1 MRYEYRIK
9 NIPYQKMKM
18 KHIIKTFVL
27 AGLISGNV
35 SAQQLDTVARIMPPE
50 PDMSGIAVTPD
61 GRVFLGFPRHADN
74 HKGCALAELK
84 DGKLIPFPNREM
96 TYPSDRPYDKWLV
109 SPHGMTTDGT
119 GNIWLIDDGK
129 RAGLDGIPEGAAKVV
144 GLTPDGKVL
153 ASVPIKSP
161 VLRQDMHLNDL
172 RIDLK
177 HGNKGMAYITNSSF
191 GTTPSLVVVDLA
203 TGQAREVLAN
213 HHSTAIQE
221 GYIAFLEGEARAYH
235 KDNVTLPSGGADGIA
250 LVGDRLYWT
259 SITGRG
265 LYSISTDSLSD
276 FGMSEADLERAVRY
290 EGDRPAC
297 DGLAEDADGNIY
309 FSAYEQ
315 MALVRRS
322 PDGSFRT
329 LIQSPLLGWPDGM
342 FVTTDGWLYVTLG
355 QWNRLPGFNG
365 GKDLREPPYLVVRL
379 KLK

>member
-1 MRYEYRIK
+1 
-9 NIPYQKMKM
+9 MKM

-27 AGLISGNV
+27 AGLVTSNV
-35 SAQQLDTVARIMPPE
+35 SAQQLEVIASIMPPE

-74 HKGCALAELK
+74 HSGCALVELK
-84 DGKLIPFPNREM
+84 DSKLVPFPNREM
-96 TYPSDRPYDKWLV
+96 TYPSDRPYSEWLV
-109 SPHGMTTDGT
+109 SPHGMTTDNK

-129 RAGLDGIPEGAAKVV
+129 RAGMDSIPEGAATVV
-144 GLTPDGKVL
+144 GFAQDGNVL
-153 ASVPIKSP
+153 ASVPINSP

-177 HGNKGMAYITNSSF
+177 HGKKGMAYITNSSF
-191 GTTPSLVVVDLA
+191 GTTPSLVVVDIA

-213 HHSTAIQE
+213 HYSTAIQK

-235 KDNVTLPSGGADGIA
+235 NDSVTLPSGGANGIA

-259 SITGRG
+259 PITGRG

-276 FGMSEADLERAVRY
+276 FNIPEADLDCAVRY

-297 DGLAEDADGNIY
+297 DGLAEDIDGNIY

-315 MALVRRS
+315 MALVKRN
-322 PDGSFRT
+322 PDGTFHT
-329 LIQSPLLGWPDGM
+329 LVQSPLLRWPDGM
-342 FVTTDGWLYVTLG
+342 FASSDGWLYVTLG
-355 QWNRLPGFNG
+355 QWNRLSGFNK
-365 GKDLREPPYLVVRL
+365 GKDLRKPPYNVVRL
-379 KLK
+379 KVK

>member
-1 MRYEYRIK
+1 
-9 NIPYQKMKM
+9 MKM

-27 AGLISGNV
+27 AGLVTGNV
-35 SAQQLDTVARIMPPE
+35 SAQQLEVVARIMPPE

-74 HKGCALAELK
+74 HRGCALAELK
-84 DGKLIPFPNREM
+84 DGKLVPFPSREM
-96 TYPSDRPYDKWLV
+96 TYPSDRPCKEWLV
-109 SPHGMTTDGT
+109 SPHGMTTDSE

-129 RAGLDGIPEGAAKVV
+129 RAGTDGIPEGAAKVV
-144 GLTPDGKVL
+144 GFASDGNVL
-153 ASVPIKSP
+153 ASVPINSP

-177 HGNKGMAYITNSSF
+177 HGEKGMAYITNSSF
-191 GTTPSLVVVDLA
+191 GTTPSLVVVDIA
-203 TGQAREVLAN
+203 TGQAREVLTN
-213 HHSTAIQE
+213 HYSTAIQA
-221 GYIAFLEGEARAYH
+221 GYIAFLEGEARAYR
-235 KDNVTLPSGGADGIA
+235 KDSVTLPSGGANGIA

-259 SITGRG
+259 PITGRG

-276 FGMSEADLERAVRY
+276 FNIPEADLERAVRY
-290 EGDRPAC
+290 EGDRLAC

-322 PDGSFRT
+322 PDGTFHT

-342 FVTTDGWLYVTLG
+342 FVTPDGWLYVTLG

-365 GKDLREPPYLVVRL
+365 GKDLRKPPYYVV
-379 KLK
+379 KLNLNK

>member
-1 MRYEYRIK
+1 
-9 NIPYQKMKM
+9 MKM

-27 AGLISGNV
+27 AGLVTSNV
-35 SAQQLDTVARIMPPE
+35 SAQQLEVIASIMPPE

-74 HKGCALAELK
+74 HSGCALVELK
-84 DGKLIPFPNREM
+84 DSKLVPFPNREM
-96 TYPSDRPYDKWLV
+96 TYPSDRPYSEWLV
-109 SPHGMTTDGT
+109 SPHGMTTDNK

-129 RAGLDGIPEGAAKVV
+129 RAGMDSIPEGAAKVV
-144 GLTPDGKVL
+144 EFAPDGNVL
-153 ASVPIKSP
+153 ASVPINSP

-177 HGNKGMAYITNSSF
+177 HGKKGMAYITNSSF
-191 GTTPSLVVVDLA
+191 GTTPSLVVVDIA

-213 HHSTAIQE
+213 HYSTAIQK

-235 KDNVTLPSGGADGIA
+235 NDSVTLPSGGANGIA

-259 SITGRG
+259 PITGRG

-276 FGMSEADLERAVRY
+276 FNIPEADLDCAVRY

-297 DGLAEDADGNIY
+297 DGLAEDIDGNIY

-315 MALVRRS
+315 MALVKRN
-322 PDGSFRT
+322 PDGTFHT
-329 LIQSPLLGWPDGM
+329 LVQSPLLRWPDGM
-342 FVTTDGWLYVTLG
+342 FASSDGWLYVTLG
-355 QWNRLPGFNG
+355 QWNRLSGFNK
-365 GKDLREPPYLVVRL
+365 GKDLRKPPYNVVRL
-379 KLK
+379 KVK